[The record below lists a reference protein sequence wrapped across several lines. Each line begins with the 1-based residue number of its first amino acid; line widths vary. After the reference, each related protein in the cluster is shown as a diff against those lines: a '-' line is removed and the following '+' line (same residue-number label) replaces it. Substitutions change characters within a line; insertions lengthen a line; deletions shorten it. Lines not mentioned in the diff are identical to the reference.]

1 MVHEGADGKH
11 ATVPMLFGLH
21 VVMLGRQGSGKG
33 TQGAQLARL
42 LVVPHISVGD
52 VLREAA
58 RSGSPAG
65 RRAQETMERGELVAD
80 DLVVSLVAERLA
92 AADVRSGGFV
102 LDGFPRTGEQAE
114 ALAGMLADGT
124 LDRAVVIDVPLEV
137 ARARLLARRVCA
149 GCGRIYSVARASG
162 LETWTCGA
170 CGGQVRQRDDDTNE
184 AVTRRLT
191 LYDKQTQ
198 PLLEW
203 FALRDQL
210 LVVDGLGTSEEVFSR
225 LLAGLWPRIPADR
238 IAQLAGA
245 SEPVPTGPA
254 AAGAAEDLSAGGVE
268 VVIEVPRGSRNKY
281 EFDHDRHVLHL
292 DRRLFSATVYPA
304 DYGFVPDTLAEDG
317 DPLDALV
324 LLEEPVFPGC
334 WVRARP
340 IGIFWMEDEQG
351 PDAKIICVPLGDP
364 RWDQVRDLDDM
375 PAHLRSEIHHF
386 FDVYKALEP
395 GKSTSTTGFEGRQA
409 ALGEIA
415 ASRARLEHRQRTAE
429 AASQEVPR
437 EAAPAA
443 GGLLV
448 AKMDDEDWLRVIS
461 INLSG
466 AFFVAQ
472 AALEHMLVRGTGR
485 IINVSSVIGET
496 GNIGQAN
503 YAASK
508 SGLFGLTKSLAR
520 EAVFMLNR
528 SQRPAGDGPGLTV
541 NGVTPGYIA
550 NDMVA
555 TIPDKVMER
564 IRGQIPVGRL
574 GRPEEIAR
582 VVRFLAADESSYI
595 TGQIWAVN
603 GGLDM

>member
-1 MVHEGADGKH
+1 MTSIGHQSANGEHHPMA
-11 ATVPMLFGLH
+11 PMLFGLR

-33 TQGAQLARL
+33 TQGMQLARL

-58 RSGSPAG
+58 SSESPAG
-65 RRAQETMERGELVAD
+65 RRAQETMERGELVDD

-92 AADVRSGGFV
+92 APDVSSGGFV
-102 LDGFPRTGEQAE
+102 LDGFPRTAEQAE
-114 ALAGMLADGT
+114 ALAGILGDAP

-149 GCGRIYSVARASG
+149 GCGRIYSVERARG

-170 CGGQVRQRDDDTNE
+170 CGGEVRRRADDTEE

-191 LYDKQTQ
+191 LYDEQTR
-198 PLLEW
+198 PLLDW
-203 FALRDQL
+203 FARRDQL
-210 LVVDGLGTSEEVFSR
+210 LLVDGVGSSEEVFTR

-238 IAQLAGA
+238 IAQLAGV

-254 AAGAAEDLSAGGVE
+254 GPAEDLSAGAVE

-281 EFDHDRHVLHL
+281 EFDHDRHVMHL

-340 IGIFWMEDEQG
+340 IGIFWMEDEKG

-364 RWDQVRDLDDM
+364 RWDQVRDLGDM

-395 GKSTSTTGFEGRQA
+395 GKSTSTTGFEGREA

-415 ASRARLEHRQRTAE
+415 ASRARLVHHRRTAE
-429 AASQEVPR
+429 PVSR
-437 EAAPAA
+437 
-443 GGLLV
+443 G
-448 AKMDDEDWLRVIS
+448 
-461 INLSG
+461 
-466 AFFVAQ
+466 
-472 AALEHMLVRGTGR
+472 ALE
-485 IINVSSVIGET
+485 
-496 GNIGQAN
+496 
-503 YAASK
+503 
-508 SGLFGLTKSLAR
+508 
-520 EAVFMLNR
+520 EAT
-528 SQRPAGDGPGLTV
+528 PA
-541 NGVTPGYIA
+541 
-550 NDMVA
+550 
-555 TIPDKVMER
+555 
-564 IRGQIPVGRL
+564 
-574 GRPEEIAR
+574 
-582 VVRFLAADESSYI
+582 
-595 TGQIWAVN
+595 
-603 GGLDM
+603 

>member
-1 MVHEGADGKH
+1 MVHQAADGAKH
-11 ATVPMLFGLH
+11 PMAPMLFGLR
-21 VVMLGRQGSGKG
+21 VLMLGRQGSGKG
-33 TQGAQLARL
+33 TQGVQLARL

-65 RRAQETMERGELVAD
+65 RQAQETMERGELVGD
-80 DLVVSLVAERLA
+80 DLVVSLVAERMA
-92 AADVRSGGFV
+92 AGDVRSGGFV
-102 LDGFPRTGEQAE
+102 LDGFPRTVEQAE
-114 ALAGMLADGT
+114 ALAGILADGA

-149 GCGRIYSVARASG
+149 GCGRIYSVERARG

-170 CGGQVRQRDDDTNE
+170 CGGLVRRRSDDTEE

-191 LYDKQTQ
+191 LYDEQTQ

-203 FALRDQL
+203 FARREQL
-210 LVVDGLGTSEEVFSR
+210 LLVDSVGSSEEVFSH
-225 LLAGLWPRIPADR
+225 LLAGLWPRIPTER
-238 IAQLAGA
+238 IAQLAGV
-245 SEPVPTGPA
+245 SEPVPTEPTDA
-254 AAGAAEDLSAGGVE
+254 VTAEDFSAIAVD

-304 DYGFVPDTLAEDG
+304 DYGFVPDTLAEDD

-340 IGIFWMEDEQG
+340 IGIFWMEDEKG

-364 RWDQVRDLDDM
+364 RWDQVRDLGDM

-415 ASRARLEHRQRTAE
+415 ASRARLLHHQRTVE
-429 AASQEVPR
+429 SASQRVLE
-437 EAAPAA
+437 EAAPA
-443 GGLLV
+443 
-448 AKMDDEDWLRVIS
+448 
-461 INLSG
+461 
-466 AFFVAQ
+466 
-472 AALEHMLVRGTGR
+472 
-485 IINVSSVIGET
+485 
-496 GNIGQAN
+496 
-503 YAASK
+503 
-508 SGLFGLTKSLAR
+508 
-520 EAVFMLNR
+520 
-528 SQRPAGDGPGLTV
+528 
-541 NGVTPGYIA
+541 
-550 NDMVA
+550 
-555 TIPDKVMER
+555 
-564 IRGQIPVGRL
+564 
-574 GRPEEIAR
+574 
-582 VVRFLAADESSYI
+582 
-595 TGQIWAVN
+595 
-603 GGLDM
+603 